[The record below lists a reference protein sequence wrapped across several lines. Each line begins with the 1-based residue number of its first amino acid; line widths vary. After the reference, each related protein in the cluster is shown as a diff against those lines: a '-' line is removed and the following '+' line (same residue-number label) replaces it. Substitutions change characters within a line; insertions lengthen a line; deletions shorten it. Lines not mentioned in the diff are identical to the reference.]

1 LSFLLRIIRV
11 FPPEMAHSFSLH
23 FLKILN
29 FFGLLKFFAPK
40 QDNFGPIFFAGLE
53 FNNRLGVAAGLDK
66 NGDFIDAL
74 GSLGFGFIEV
84 GTVTPKAQKGNA
96 KPRVFRNYSE
106 NSIINRLGFN
116 NKGVEYLLKNL
127 KKRKYSGIVGVNVGA
142 NKSSTGNERINDYLN
157 CIEKVID
164 YSDYI
169 TVNISSPNTPNL
181 RDLHQKENLEVL
193 IKAIDNQI
201 HELEHSKPIFLKIS
215 PDESNENLNIIIEL
229 VSQSK
234 ITGLIATNT
243 TIDKVNLTNK
253 KFISIDGGL
262 SGEPL
267 MQKSTEKLSYIK
279 SMSQDMPLIAVGG
292 VISKEDYLKK
302 LQSGASLV
310 QIYTGFIIKGPNL
323 VRRILQG

>member
-1 LSFLLRIIRV
+1 MYTLFLYISKN
-11 FPPEMAHSFSLH
+11 F
-23 FLKILN
+23 K
-29 FFGLLKFFAPK
+29 FFGLLKFLHLSRIISA
-40 QDNFGPIFFAGLE
+40 NIFAGLE

-142 NKSSTGNERINDYLN
+142 NKSSTGNERINDYLK

-169 TVNISSPNTPNL
+169 P
-181 RDLHQKENLEVL
+181 LH
-193 IKAIDNQI
+193 
-201 HELEHSKPIFLKIS
+201 IFTK
-215 PDESNENLNIIIEL
+215 
-229 VSQSK
+229 
-234 ITGLIATNT
+234 
-243 TIDKVNLTNK
+243 
-253 KFISIDGGL
+253 
-262 SGEPL
+262 
-267 MQKSTEKLSYIK
+267 Y
-279 SMSQDMPLIAVGG
+279 
-292 VISKEDYLKK
+292 
-302 LQSGASLV
+302 
-310 QIYTGFIIKGPNL
+310 
-323 VRRILQG
+323 